1 MQTGV
6 IIIDR
11 ISNIAVSNGILRIE
25 RGGER
30 CRPGQAVRD
39 RADPRNVAGAVVQ

>member
-1 MQTGV
+1 V

-11 ISNIAVSNGILRIE
+11 ISNIAMSNGILRIE
-25 RGGER
+25 WRGGER
-30 CRPGQAVRD
+30 CRPGQAVRH